1 VNLSINR
8 VINQSINVNLCTGE
22 SYTLPSGKIAHTTG
36 TYKDTIRYAAG
47 CDSLVTTVNLSVHS
61 TINRSVNAVMCAGQL
76 YRLPSGK
83 MVNATGTYKDTLR
96 YVGGCDSLIQTITLA
111 QKPTI
116 RSSVAKTICYGQP
129 YTLPSGKVVSA
140 AGTYLDTIRYA
151 AGCDSAIVTV
161 NVGVKPTIATNGN
174 YAICSGKTYTLPS
187 GRVVNTSGIYRD
199 TIRYITGCDSLI
211 AVVDLKVTQPL
222 SQTIA
227 VSICSGKTYTLP
239 SGNLV
244 NQAGT
249 YRDTIR
255 YASGCDSLVKTINL
269 TVTPAPLISL
279 TKSND
284 IDCILGT
291 ANLTTP
297 AGYTYQWSPAA
308 TLSSTTINNPVASP
322 VQTTTYRVKATTNK
336 GCVAEDSIQVLVRKG
351 NADNG
356 YLVPS
361 AFTPNSDG
369 KNDCFGVKSWGTITD
384 LNFYVY
390 DRWGRIVFQTTDP
403 SKCWDGTYNGE
414 KLGAATFVYH
424 VTANTN
430 CGKVFRKGTV
440 VLVR

>member
-1 VNLSINR
+1 
-8 VINQSINVNLCTGE
+8 
-22 SYTLPSGKIAHTTG
+22 
-36 TYKDTIRYAAG
+36 
-47 CDSLVTTVNLSVHS
+47 
-61 TINRSVNAVMCAGQL
+61 MCAGQP
-76 YRLPSGK
+76 YTLPSGK
-83 MVNATGTYKDTLR
+83 MVNATGIYKDTLR
-96 YVGGCDSLIQTITLA
+96 YVAGCDSLIQTINLA
-111 QKPTI
+111 QKSTI
-116 RSSVAKTICYGQP
+116 RSSLAKTICYGQP
-129 YTLPSGKVVSA
+129 YTLPSGKVVNT
-140 AGTYLDTIRYA
+140 AGTYLDTVRYS
-151 AGCDSAIVTV
+151 AGCDSAIVTI
-161 NVGVKPTIATNGN
+161 NLAVKPTITTNSN

-222 SQTIA
+222 SQTITA
-227 VSICSGKTYTLP
+227 SICSGKTYALP

-244 NQAGT
+244 SQSGI

-255 YASGCDSLVKTINL
+255 YASGCDSIVKIINL
-269 TVTPAPLISL
+269 TVTPAPIISL
-279 TKSND
+279 SKSND
-284 IDCILGT
+284 IDCVLGT

-297 AGYTYQWSPAA
+297 SGYTYQWSPAGS
-308 TLSSTTINNPVASP
+308 LSSPTINNPAASP

-336 GCVAEDSIQVLVRKG
+336 GCVAEDSIQVIVRKG

-356 YLVPS
+356 YVVPS